1 MDETRDITVKDMLC
15 LCLRYVEEDTGQ
27 IHEDIF
33 MLKPINNT
41 SGEGK

>member
-1 MDETRDITVKDMLC
+1 
-15 LCLRYVEEDTGQ
+15 VEEDTGQ

-33 MLKPINNT
+33 MMKPINDT